1 MDTRKLS
8 LPLYIHIPFCRFKC
22 FYCDFNTY
30 AGIENL
36 LPNYVGALTIEIQ
49 RWGEALR
56 QNGVESE
63 TPTVFF
69 GGGTPSLL
77 KPTQVAA
84 VLGAISNSFTL
95 RDDAEI
101 SMEVNPESVTREFVR
116 DVMALG
122 VNRFSMG
129 AQSLDNSELQMLGR
143 LHDAGGV
150 ERALF
155 ALRSGGA
162 DNVNLDL
169 MYGLPRQALETWES
183 SLAGVLKLT
192 PEHLSLYALTVEE
205 ATPFHGW
212 VESGRLPLPDP
223 DLAADM
229 YETAEQRMA
238 EAGYAQYE
246 ISNWAREGR
255 ECRHNLA
262 YWFNSEFLGFGPGAH
277 SHLFGARFSVMRQPR
292 GYIDRMAELSR
303 QPDAPTINLPPLD
316 GPIDDEDILRRIAPI
331 DSVDPYTDF
340 MRKAETFV
348 LGLRLNRGVAEQDYQ
363 RRFGVLPTEFF
374 REAIE
379 TSVSDGLL
387 ERDADILRLT
397 ARGRLLSN
405 EVFVRIMASS

>member
-1 MDTRKLS
+1 MSLA

-36 LPNYVGALTIEIQ
+36 LPNYVDALSTEIR

-56 QNGVESE
+56 RNGVESE
-63 TPTVFF
+63 TSTVFF

-77 KPTQVAA
+77 KPAQVAGI
-84 VLGAISNSFTL
+84 LGAISNSFTL

-101 SMEVNPESVTREFVR
+101 SMEVNPESVTREFVQ

-143 LHDAGGV
+143 LHDSSGV
-150 ERALF
+150 ERALT
-155 ALRSGGA
+155 ALRIGGA
-162 DNVNLDL
+162 DNINLDL
-169 MYGLPRQALETWES
+169 MYGLPRQTLQTWES
-183 SLAGVLKLT
+183 SLNGVLKLA

-212 VESGRLPLPDP
+212 VESGRLPSPDP

-246 ISNWAREGR
+246 ISNWARAGR

-292 GYIDRMAELSR
+292 AYIDRMAELSR
-303 QPDAPTINLPPLD
+303 QPDAPTINLPPLG

-340 MRKAETFV
+340 MRKAETLV
-348 LGLRLNRGVAEQDYQ
+348 LGLRLNRGVAEQDYH
-363 RRFGVLPTEFF
+363 RRFGVLPTVFF

-387 ERDADILRLT
+387 EREVDILRLT

-405 EVFVRIMASS
+405 EVFVRIMAKS

>member
-1 MDTRKLS
+1 MTLS

-36 LPNYVGALTIEIQ
+36 LPNYVDALTTEIR

-56 QNGVESE
+56 QNGIEAE

-77 KPTQVAA
+77 KPTQVATI
-84 VLGAISNSFTL
+84 LDAISNSFTL

-150 ERALF
+150 ERALN
-155 ALRSGGA
+155 ALRGGGA
-162 DNVNLDL
+162 ENVNLDL
-169 MYGLPRQALETWES
+169 MYGLPRQTLETWDS
-183 SLAGVLKLT
+183 SLSGALQFD
-192 PEHLSLYALTVEE
+192 PQHLSLYALTVEE

-229 YETAEQRMA
+229 YELAEDRMA
-238 EAGYAQYE
+238 KAGHKQYE

-262 YWFNSEFLGFGPGAH
+262 YWFNSAFLGFGPGAH
-277 SHLFGARFSVMRQPR
+277 SHLFGARFAVMRQPR
-292 GYIDRMAELSR
+292 AYIDRMAELSR
-303 QPDAPTINLPPLD
+303 QPDAPTINLPPLG

-340 MRKAETFV
+340 MRKAETLV
-348 LGLRLNRGVAEQDYQ
+348 LGLRLNRGVAEQDYLE
-363 RRFGVLPTEFF
+363 RFGGRPSELFTD
-374 REAIE
+374 AIQ
-379 TSVSDGLL
+379 TSIEDELL
-387 ERDADILRLT
+387 EREGDVLRLT

>member
-1 MDTRKLS
+1 MNTHKLS

-36 LPNYVGALTIEIQ
+36 LPNYVDALMIEIQ

-63 TPTVFF
+63 TATVFF

-77 KPTQVAA
+77 KPTQVADI
-84 VLGAISNSFTL
+84 LGAISNSFAL

-143 LHDAGGV
+143 LHDSGGV
-150 ERALF
+150 ERALN
-155 ALRSGGA
+155 ALRAGGA
-162 DNVNLDL
+162 NNINLDL

-183 SLAGVLKLT
+183 SLAGVLKLS

-205 ATPFHGW
+205 TTPFHGW

-229 YETAEQRMA
+229 YEMAEQRMA
-238 EAGYAQYE
+238 KAGHKQYE
-246 ISNWAREGR
+246 ISNWARDGR

-262 YWFNSEFLGFGPGAH
+262 YWFNSSFLGFGPGAH

-292 GYIDRMAELSR
+292 AYIDRIAELAREPVSS
-303 QPDAPTINLPPLD
+303 TIALPSID
-316 GPIDDEDILRRIAPI
+316 GPLETHDALRRIAPI

-340 MRKAETFV
+340 MRKAETLV
-348 LGLRLNRGVAEQDYQ
+348 LGLRLNRGVAEQDYLE
-363 RRFGVLPTEFF
+363 RFGGRPSELFSD
-374 REAIE
+374 AIQ
-379 TSVSDGLL
+379 TSIEDELL
-387 ERDADILRLT
+387 EREGDALRLT

>member
-36 LPNYVGALTIEIQ
+36 LPNYVDALTIEIQ

-84 VLGAISNSFTL
+84 VLGAISNSFAL

-150 ERALF
+150 ERALT
-155 ALRSGGA
+155 ALRGGGA

-169 MYGLPRQALETWES
+169 MYGLPRQTLETWDS
-183 SLAGVLKLT
+183 SLSGALQFD
-192 PEHLSLYALTVEE
+192 PQHLSLYALTVEE

-246 ISNWAREGR
+246 ISNWAREGH

-292 GYIDRMAELSR
+292 AYIDRMAELARKPVSS
-303 QPDAPTINLPPLD
+303 TIALPSIE
-316 GPIDDEDILRRIAPI
+316 GPIESEDALRRIAPI

-340 MRKAETFV
+340 MRKAETLV
-348 LGLRLNRGVAEQDYQ
+348 LGLRLNRGVAELDYLE
-363 RRFGVLPTEFF
+363 RFGGRPSELFTD
-374 REAIE
+374 AIQ
-379 TSVSDGLL
+379 TSIEDELL
-387 ERDADILRLT
+387 EREGDVLRLT